1 MKRLACTLFVGLF
14 STFLFAQSGE
24 QQAARQARSVHL
36 QYRGWKGPAKVFYLE
51 TTPEQSA
58 PGTYFSMI
66 GFDVGYCGFQELPGG
81 EHIAIFSVWEP
92 SNPHDYSANPNAVK
106 EAIRTKALYH
116 GKNVHVQRFGGEG
129 TGGKS
134 MMPYQWEL
142 NETVHMAIS
151 VEPHGPNRT
160 AYTCWVW
167 DDVQRGWFRM
177 ATFSTLCANGN
188 PVLTSPYSFVEDFRR
203 NVKSKEL
210 VRKARFSRL
219 WAFDGTNWTNSS
231 EAAFTADN
239 NTLTTIDAGATE
251 DGFWL
256 ATGGDTTNVTTKL
269 WGTIKLAN
277 APIES
282 AERKTRLTTLIE
294 AIRATQTVAEQPKA
308 EPTPEAPKA
317 DAAPEAPKAEPTP
330 EAPKAEPAPEAP
342 KAEPAP
348 EAPKAEAT
356 P

>member
-1 MKRLACTLFVGLF
+1 MKRLACTLFVGVL
-14 STFLFAQSGE
+14 STFLFARSGE

-92 SNPHDYSANPNAVK
+92 SNPHDYSANPNTVK
-106 EAIRTKALYH
+106 EAIRTKVLYH

-134 MMPYQWEL
+134 MIPYQWEL

-151 VEPHGPNRT
+151 VEPHGPDRT

-177 ATFSTLCANGN
+177 ATFSTLCAGGN

-239 NTLTTIDAGATE
+239 NTLTSIDAGATE

-294 AIRATQTVAEQPKA
+294 AIRATPTVAEQPKA
-308 EPTPEAPKA
+308 EPTPEAPKV
-317 DAAPEAPKAEPTP
+317 EATP

-342 KAEPAP
+342 KAEAAP
-348 EAPKAEAT
+348 
-356 P
+356 